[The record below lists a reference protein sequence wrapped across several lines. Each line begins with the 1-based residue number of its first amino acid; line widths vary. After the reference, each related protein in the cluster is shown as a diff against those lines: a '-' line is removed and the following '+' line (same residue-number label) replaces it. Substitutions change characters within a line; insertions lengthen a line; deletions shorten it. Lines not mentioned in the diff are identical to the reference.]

1 MPNASNL
8 WLLCSNDAKSLRRY
22 RRQHSHPTAARGFFT
37 FPSLET
43 FFMQQLSH
51 VCAFG
56 PLIVQLLR
64 KILPFVNQEH
74 FQHFFQENFAAY
86 PSLSV
91 TYINSWYC
99 IKLLSTKLLSLS
111 CNSIWT
117 WNCCRATG
125 ETAAKNIHNDKSSQ
139 HVLQGHLAHL
149 FFVSNLVVSISMIS
163 SSVEKYSFKFAR
175 NKIKQDVARH
185 WLWPNPV
192 EMLFSHC
199 RSLIFIMF
207 VQNPVHNTHI

>member
-1 MPNASNL
+1 
-8 WLLCSNDAKSLRRY
+8 
-22 RRQHSHPTAARGFFT
+22 
-37 FPSLET
+37 
-43 FFMQQLSH
+43 MQQLSH

-111 CNSIWT
+111 CNSI
-117 WNCCRATG
+117 
-125 ETAAKNIHNDKSSQ
+125 
-139 HVLQGHLAHL
+139 
-149 FFVSNLVVSISMIS
+149 
-163 SSVEKYSFKFAR
+163 
-175 NKIKQDVARH
+175 
-185 WLWPNPV
+185 
-192 EMLFSHC
+192 
-199 RSLIFIMF
+199 
-207 VQNPVHNTHI
+207 